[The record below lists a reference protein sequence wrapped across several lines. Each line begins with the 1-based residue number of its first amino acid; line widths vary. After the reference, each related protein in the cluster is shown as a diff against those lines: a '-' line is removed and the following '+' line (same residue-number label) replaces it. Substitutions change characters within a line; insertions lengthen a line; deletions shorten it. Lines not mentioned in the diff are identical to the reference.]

1 MDETKIFYFLKVGD
15 RIVSQSSFLQER
27 YNGGDRFPASGFIW
41 ICKNTEKTPKN
52 YVVAVLVPKEP
63 RFSITEA
70 DQIEATYQTLTSTD
84 YGWKDVGHDRTKSLI
99 SKYFT
104 EPQADL
110 VEAPSEELVP
120 EKEAVLT

>member
-70 DQIEATYQTLTSTD
+70 DQIEATYQTLVSAD
-84 YGWKDVGHDRTKSLI
+84 YGWKDVGCDRTKSLI
-99 SKYFT
+99 SKYFQ
-104 EPQADL
+104 EPVIEAVYGEGSVL
-110 VEAPSEELVP
+110 VETAP
-120 EKEAVLT
+120 